1 MHTYLPGTPGNPR
14 DRIRDLLR
22 ERNMT
27 QAALAE
33 AIGIS
38 ESAFNRFMSGQ
49 TNKLS
54 CESLVGIA
62 NIFHVSTDFLLCLTD
77 IPYRTNYDIEA
88 LGLSAGA
95 AEKLCS
101 GELNAET
108 VSQLLEHPLFAK
120 LVNQITQ
127 FKDATIAASLAGM
140 NAMLSK
146 LGQLMH
152 QVGKKSPALQK
163 AAIQAAQD
171 MESLKHPLYTD
182 TSAMEATFLEL
193 VADLKNGAR
202 SYMMQFQK
210 LTSTAVVKLV
220 QQVQRHGGRIRPKGI
235 TPEQMVDAI
244 LDTAEG
250 MTSMDSAYRA
260 ALRAAFLPLF
270 KQPEE

>member
-1 MHTYLPGTPGNPR
+1 
-14 DRIRDLLR
+14 
-22 ERNMT
+22 MT
-27 QAALAE
+27 
-33 AIGIS
+33 S
-38 ESAFNRFMSGQ
+38 R
-49 TNKLS
+49 
-54 CESLVGIA
+54 
-62 NIFHVSTDFLLCLTD
+62 
-77 IPYRTNYDIEA
+77 PW
-88 LGLSAGA
+88 GLSAGA

-193 VADLKNGAR
+193 VADLKKGAR

-220 QQVQRHGGRIRPKGI
+220 QQVQNHGRTYSPQGHHAGTNGGRHSGHRRGHSIHRQRIPGSPPGRHSCHCSSDRKNETFPRKECG
-235 TPEQMVDAI
+235 ENVRQI
-244 LDTAEG
+244 LHCP
-250 MTSMDSAYRA
+250 R
-260 ALRAAFLPLF
+260 
-270 KQPEE
+270 

>member
-1 MHTYLPGTPGNPR
+1 
-14 DRIRDLLR
+14 
-22 ERNMT
+22 
-27 QAALAE
+27 
-33 AIGIS
+33 
-38 ESAFNRFMSGQ
+38 
-49 TNKLS
+49 
-54 CESLVGIA
+54 
-62 NIFHVSTDFLLCLTD
+62 
-77 IPYRTNYDIEA
+77 
-88 LGLSAGA
+88 
-95 AEKLCS
+95 
-101 GELNAET
+101 
-108 VSQLLEHPLFAK
+108 
-120 LVNQITQ
+120 
-127 FKDATIAASLAGM
+127 M

-152 QVGKKSPALQK
+152 QVGKKSPAQQK

-193 VADLKNGAR
+193 VDDLKKGAR

-220 QQVQRHGGRIRPKGI
+220 QQVQNHGGRIRPKGI

-250 MTSMDSAYRA
+250 IASMDSAYRE

-270 KQPEE
+270 KRPEE

>member
-1 MHTYLPGTPGNPR
+1 
-14 DRIRDLLR
+14 
-22 ERNMT
+22 MT

-62 NIFHVSTDFLLCLTD
+62 NILHVSTDFLLCLTD

-193 VADLKNGAR
+193 VADLKKGAR

-220 QQVQRHGGRIRPKGI
+220 QQVQNHGGRIRPKGI
-235 TPEQMVDAI
+235 TPEQMADAI

-250 MTSMDSAYRA
+250 IASIDSAYRE

-270 KQPEE
+270 RRPEE

>member
-1 MHTYLPGTPGNPR
+1 MYKR
-14 DRIRDLLR
+14 
-22 ERNMT
+22 
-27 QAALAE
+27 Q
-33 AIGIS
+33 
-38 ESAFNRFMSGQ
+38 
-49 TNKLS
+49 
-54 CESLVGIA
+54 
-62 NIFHVSTDFLLCLTD
+62 DFLLCLTD

-193 VADLKNGAR
+193 VDDLKKGAR

-220 QQVQRHGGRIRPKGI
+220 QQVQNHGGRIRPKGI
-235 TPEQMVDAI
+235 TPEQMADAI

-250 MTSMDSAYRA
+250 IASIDSAYRE

-270 KQPEE
+270 RRPEE